1 MSDSSMQLR
10 CKAGD
15 IAFIINDEV
24 GCESNIG
31 RLVKVVGD
39 LETDQYGLDEW
50 RIEPL
55 NEETWLVLTRR
66 GIERDVRPFTMRI
79 GHPDIWLLPINVDPS
94 MSIEATDA
102 VLKGEFSEVL

>member
-1 MSDSSMQLR
+1 MSDSFMQLR

-39 LETDQYGLDEW
+39 LETDHYGLDEW

-55 NEETWLVLTRR
+55 NEESWLVLTRR
-66 GIERDVRPFTMRI
+66 GVERDARPFTMRI
-79 GHPDIWLLPINVDPS
+79 GHPDIWLLPINVDTS
-94 MSIEATDA
+94 MSMEAINE
-102 VLKGEFSEVL
+102 VRKGEISEVL